1 MTPKDIATRAADTT
15 AWAVIDAHH
24 LERELTFPDFVTA
37 LAFVNHVGALAE
49 EMDHHPDIHLSW
61 GKVVVSVWTHSVG
74 GLTDKDFA
82 LARGADGLLP

>member
-1 MTPKDIATRAADTT
+1 MTPEDIAKRAADTP
-15 AWAVIDAHH
+15 AWGVIEDHH
-24 LERELTFPDFVTA
+24 LEREFSFPDFATA
-37 LAFVNHVGALAE
+37 LAFVNRVGALAE

-61 GKVVVSVWTHSVG
+61 GKVVVSVWTHSAG

>member
-1 MTPKDIATRAADTT
+1 MTPEDIAKRAADTP
-15 AWAVIDAHH
+15 AWNVIEDHH
-24 LERELTFPDFVTA
+24 LEREFSFPDFATA
-37 LAFVNHVGALAE
+37 LAFVNRVGALAE

-61 GKVVVSVWTHSVG
+61 GKVIVSVWTHSAG

>member
-1 MTPKDIATRAADTT
+1 MTPQDIAKRAADTP
-15 AWAVIDAHH
+15 AWNVIEDHH
-24 LERELTFPDFVTA
+24 LEREFSFPDFATA
-37 LAFVNHVGALAE
+37 LAFVNRVGALAE

-61 GKVVVSVWTHSVG
+61 GKVIVSVWTHSAG